1 MFTSSSSPNDQDG
14 IFMMNFELT
23 QEQKEIQ
30 DMAMKFARNEMM
42 PKASEFDLKS
52 EMPMEILQKSWEL
65 GLVNTCIPV
74 EFGGSGFTTIDSMI
88 ITEALAYGCLGMNT
102 AIMAN
107 DLALLPI
114 VIGGTKEQKEKF
126 LKPFTESYKIAAF
139 CLTEPGNGSDA
150 GGLKTSIKDGG
161 DHWIVNGQKM
171 WITNA
176 GYADLFTL
184 YGTIDP
190 ELKHKGISAL
200 VIDAKTEGI
209 EIGAPEKKMG
219 HCCSDTRSVTFN
231 NVKVPK
237 ENMLGKPGEGWK
249 IAMKTLDHSRPMV
262 ASSAVG
268 GAQCALD
275 HAVKYAGERVQ
286 FGKPIAGHQSIQF
299 MLADMATKV
308 EASRLLVFKSAW
320 LIDNGQPN
328 TKLASMAKRYA
339 SDSFMEV
346 ATDAVQIYGGYGY
359 SKEYPVEKLM
369 RDAKL
374 IQIYE
379 GTSQIQRLVIA
390 KEVLK

>member
-1 MFTSSSSPNDQDG
+1 MISFQNSVEQNE
-14 IFMMNFELT
+14 IFNT
-23 QEQKEIQ
+23 
-30 DMAMKFARNEMM
+30 AMKFARNEMI
-42 PKASEFDLKS
+42 PKASYYDERCELPIHILKNA
-52 EMPMEILQKSWEL
+52 WEL
-65 GLVNTCIPV
+65 GLVNTCIPE
-74 EFGGSGFTTIDSMI
+74 EFGGTGFTTIDSI
-88 ITEALAYGCLGMNT
+88 LITEALAYGCLGMNT

-114 VIGGTKEQKEKF
+114 VIGGNKEQKSKF
-126 LKPFTESYKIAAF
+126 LTPFTESYKIAAF

-150 GGLKTSIKDGG
+150 GGIKTLIKDCG
-161 DHWIVNGQKM
+161 DHWLVNGNKM

-176 GYADLFTL
+176 GHADLFTL
-184 YGTIDP
+184 YGTTDP

-200 VIDAKTEGI
+200 VIDSKSEGI
-209 EIGAPEKKMG
+209 DVGAPEKKMG

-237 ENMLGKPGEGWK
+237 ENMLGNPGDGWS

-262 ASSAVG
+262 AASAVG
-268 GAQCALD
+268 GAQCSFDYAK
-275 HAVKYAGERVQ
+275 KYAKERIQ
-286 FGKPIAGHQSIQF
+286 FGKPISGHQAIQF
-299 MLADMATKV
+299 LLSEMATKV
-308 EASRLLVFKSAW
+308 EASRLLTHKAAW
-320 LIDNGQPN
+320 LIDQGLSN
-328 TKLASMAKRYA
+328 TKLASMAKSFA
-339 SDSFMEV
+339 SDSFMQV

>member
-1 MFTSSSSPNDQDG
+1 M
-14 IFMMNFELT
+14 INFELST
-23 QEQKEIQ
+23 EQKEIR
-30 DMAMKFARNEMM
+30 DMAMKFAKNEMM
-42 PKASEFDLKS
+42 PKAGEFDQKAQ
-52 EMPMEILQKSWEL
+52 MPMDILTKAWEL

-74 EFGGSGFTTIDSMI
+74 EYGGAGFTALDSMI

-114 VIGGTKEQKEKF
+114 VIGGNDEQKKRF
-126 LKPFTESYKIAAF
+126 LTPFTESYKIAAF

-150 GGLKTSIKDGG
+150 AGIKTTIKEEK
-161 DHWIVNGQKM
+161 DHYVVNGNKM

-176 GYADLFTL
+176 GCADLFVV
-184 YGTIDP
+184 YGTYDSS
-190 ELKHKGISAL
+190 LKHKGISAI

-209 EIGAPEKKMG
+209 EVGEKEDKMG
-219 HCCSDTRSVTFN
+219 HRCSDTRAVTFN

-237 ENMLGKPGEGWK
+237 ENLLGKLGDGWK
-249 IAMKTLDHSRPMV
+249 IAMKTLNHSRPMV

-268 GAQCALD
+268 GAQCAMD
-275 HAVKYAGERVQ
+275 HAVKYATERTQ
-286 FGKPIAGHQSIQF
+286 FGVPLAKHQAIQ
-299 MLADMATKV
+299 MMIADMAI
-308 EASRLLVFKSAW
+308 EIESARLLVQKSAW
-320 LIDNGQPN
+320 FLDQGQPN
-328 TKLASMAKRYA
+328 PEVSSYAKA
-339 SDSFMEV
+339 KAADMFMDV

-390 KEVLK
+390 KEIFSRS